1 MSSDLRTIL
10 LSRDKP
16 NMVQFLYDHPE
27 FFNDAI
33 SLALSDKQPIAWRA
47 AWAIGGTL
55 PENAEKISAFIPDI
69 LSKLSELQDGHQ
81 REFIKIL
88 LQSDLDDDQQGQL
101 FDICVTIWEQVRKKA
116 SVRYFAFQVMA
127 DLVKKYPELSHEV
140 LSLTQPQYINSL
152 SPGIRQGVLKIMH
165 QISE

>member
-1 MSSDLRTIL
+1 
-10 LSRDKP
+10 
-16 NMVQFLYDHPE
+16 MVRFLYDHPE
-27 FFNDAI
+27 FFDEAV
-33 SLALSDKQPIAWRA
+33 SLSLSNERPIAWRA

-55 PENAEKISAFIPDI
+55 PENSEKISAFVPEI
-69 LSKLSELQDGHQ
+69 LSKLPELEDGHQ

-88 LQSDLDDDQQGQL
+88 IHSDLDEDQQGQL

-152 SPGIRQGVLKIMH
+152 SPGIRQGVLKIIH